1 MATKTAKWIDP
12 TQWRVVGQLR
22 HDGVTYGTNEPMP
35 RLTIEQAEAYVM
47 QGTLVRHDTDTRV
60 QDFLD
65 AADAAILQRILDDR
79 PSATFLSDLLL
90 LAQQHSR
97 SKILELALTI
107 AVRGAPG
114 ATRSPR

>member
-1 MATKTAKWIDP
+1 MATRTMKWINP

-35 RLTIEQAEAYVM
+35 KLTTEQAEAYVM

-65 AADAAILQRILDDR
+65 APDAVILQRVLDDR
-79 PSATFLSDLLL
+79 PSAVFLQDLLL

-107 AVRGAPG
+107 AARGAPG